1 MADREQ
7 DNQPPGHAQGAQRL
21 RFPVLSQGCLSPDMA
36 NACLA
41 RLKASSETILSDGP
55 WRHANPEEGGMT
67 LVIMFDTPGQDA
79 ACSCR
84 SAWAPRDE
92 WPATGGRG
100 IAADGM
106 DTGRRQT
113 DSPVADPVVPLPHA
127 EDRQPADR
135 IRRQPCLP

>member
-1 MADREQ
+1 MPKGRSGCVSLSCHKDAC
-7 DNQPPGHAQGAQRL
+7 RL
-21 RFPVLSQGCLSPDMA
+21 LLSLGMA

-41 RLKASSETILSDGP
+41 RLEASSETILSDGP

-67 LVIMFDTPGQDA
+67 LEIMFDMPGQDA

-84 SAWAPRDE
+84 SARAPRDE